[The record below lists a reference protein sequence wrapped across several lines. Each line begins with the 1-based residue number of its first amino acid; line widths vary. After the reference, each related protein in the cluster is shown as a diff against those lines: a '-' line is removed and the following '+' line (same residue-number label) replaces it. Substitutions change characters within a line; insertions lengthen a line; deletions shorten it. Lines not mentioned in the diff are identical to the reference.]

1 MRSSTAPVA
10 AVRPSPLMELRGSW
24 RLFDERNKT
33 KTNKTVLPQS
43 WLISVLIV
51 KQECDRKGAVIG
63 MI

>member
-1 MRSSTAPVA
+1 MA